1 MFRHLLRKTRIS
13 PKWSKLHLVY
23 FFSHSIGFDDITS
36 AMNNNKS
43 RSLQSRHWRPKA
55 LFSLLAESLYMITFC
70 PKGFYS
76 YGSWLLPLLAL
87 AFKRRLFVVMH
98 ILAELCGLSSS
109 QAVNLHSSEHRS
121 DCFDKN
127 PRLCGRIE
135 RMWLIECRRSCERL
149 EGLYPSVWG
158 FDSMQPEHA

>member
-1 MFRHLLRKTRIS
+1 MLQLLIPSLLLTHSLSFSQCHVSAPFKKK
-13 PKWSKLHLVY
+13 PDFSKMIKITSRL
-23 FFSHSIGFDDITS
+23 FFSHSIGFDDLSS

-121 DCFDKN
+121 DCFQASIKILGCVAALNGCD
-127 PRLCGRIE
+127 
-135 RMWLIECRRSCERL
+135 
-149 EGLYPSVWG
+149 
-158 FDSMQPEHA
+158 